1 MFSLSGKVPGYLLGK
16 YQMTAIVVF
25 TLLFAT
31 VFILLAAPYPGNTF
45 FILATLIL
53 ALSRFIL
60 SSYLPEIYCLVLV
73 GGRFHKSALH
83 FSQES

>member
-31 VFILLAAPYPGNTF
+31 VFILLAAPYPGHS
-45 FILATLIL
+45 AV
-53 ALSRFIL
+53 LSFT
-60 SSYLPEIYCLVLV
+60 
-73 GGRFHKSALH
+73 G
-83 FSQES
+83 

>member
-31 VFILLAAPYPGNTF
+31 VFILLAVPYPGNTF

-53 ALSRFIL
+53 VLSRFIL
-60 SSYLPEIYCLVLV
+60 YRVSRRSAPTYLKYIIWCVLEAV
-73 GGRFHKSALH
+73 FIS
-83 FSQES
+83 